1 MEKVSSGLLSIC
13 LLLFA
18 GAVMAAEVEVSGGL
32 KITGTAGT
40 HGIVF
45 PDGTKQ
51 TTAFDTGCPGP
62 VIGGICVLG
71 YNNTQTSTFLQSALI
86 CASLGGDLCTSSQAW
101 PLTVGAYQNIQL
113 GESLLHGPHWLAD
126 FSDNDSGY
134 WSGANGGTGDNNA
147 SNSSYGYVCCGGY
160 TPAHVPVS
168 TINNVKVTA
177 IHDVADTY
185 WSGAVAYCSA
195 LRSDICSD
203 SQTLLIRDAGN
214 LTVATWTNS
223 HSDNDGMQYNI
234 INGGT
239 ADNPNPA
246 TNLYGFACC
255 ASNRPTDLSCPVART
270 FGVCAIVVHNALDSD
285 FRTAAT
291 ACANQGADLCS
302 IAQSAVLRTA
312 NVLTVN
318 KNWTNSHSDNDSVNA
333 AIGVGSSMPD
343 NPTLS
348 TLSGYACCLN

>member
-1 MEKVSSGLLSIC
+1 MKKLISGLLAT
-13 LLLFA
+13 LFLLFA
-18 GAVMAAEVEVSGGL
+18 GAAMAAQVVVSGGL

-40 HGIVF
+40 DGIIF
-45 PDGTKQ
+45 PDASKQ

-62 VIGGICVLG
+62 VIGGICVIG

-86 CASLGGDLCTSSQAW
+86 CASLDGDLCTSSQAW

-113 GESLLHGPHWLAD
+113 GQSLLHGPHWLAD
-126 FSDNDSGY
+126 FSDNDSSY
-134 WSGANGGTGDNNA
+134 WSGANGGTADDHPANT
-147 SNSSYGYVCCGGY
+147 SYGYVCCGGY

-168 TINNVKVTA
+168 TINNVTVTA

-223 HSDNDGMQYNI
+223 HSDNDGSSWNI
-234 INGGT
+234 VNGGT
-239 ADNPNPA
+239 ADDTNPA
-246 TNLYGFACC
+246 TNQYGFACC
-255 ASNRPTDLSCPVART
+255 ASNRPSDLSCPVART
-270 FGVCAIVVHNALDSD
+270 AGVCAVAVHNVVDSD

-291 ACANQGADLCS
+291 ACASQGADLCS
-302 IAQSAVLRTA
+302 TAQSAVLRTF
-312 NVLTVN
+312 NLLTVS
-318 KNWTNSHSDNDSVNA
+318 KNWTNSASDNDAGNA

-343 NPTLS
+343 NPTPS
-348 TLSGYACCLN
+348 TLAGYACCLN